1 MIPGYYYFVI
11 HKDLYTVY
19 GGEIL
24 CPLTRGTFTFSNEL
38 MTSCYLTKKNTA
50 GRWDNDEFN
59 EFDKYLLFGDGYV
72 EWKAFNHPQFGDIEI
87 EGLKELH
94 SESSGVHDSGRCAQK
109 HGVSLYHAYQT
120 QN

>member
-1 MIPGYYYFVI
+1 
-11 HKDLYTVY
+11 
-19 GGEIL
+19 
-24 CPLTRGTFTFSNEL
+24 
-38 MTSCYLTKKNTA
+38 MTSKLFNQKNTV

-94 SESSGVHDSGRCAQK
+94 SESSGFMIQEDAHRNMAF
-109 HGVSLYHAYQT
+109 SLYHAYQT